1 MIPAF
6 LLINFSSRSRIPLAL
21 PLFLLWPLVALF
33 ALIVGLLWLVLPESG
48 ARFRG
53 FQMARGGLALL
64 WHLSGLT
71 IDVHS
76 EEDHR
81 VYMRFI

>member
-1 MIPAF
+1 MIPAL
-6 LLINFSSRSRIPLAL
+6 LLINFSSRSRLPLAL

-33 ALIVGLLWLVLPESG
+33 ALVVGLLWIVLPGSG

-53 FQMARGGLALL
+53 FQMARGGLALI

-71 IDVHS
+71 IDVQS
-76 EEDHR
+76 EEDRR
-81 VYMRFI
+81 VYLRFI